1 MPFDLENKITWKEL
15 APSLQSLFKT
25 LQQQITKNANDIE
38 DLNNRLDDLADRV
51 TTAENNIKYL
61 FSISQ
66 NTTITGEQDGFPILI
81 TTINMEDGKQLVEE
95 CFAVKHDTLKRC
107 EGGKT
112 PEGSFLVTFPQPVD
126 RVIGIQMN
134 DTWYSRSA
142 DGGRGIG
149 YIDGDNWI
157 NSGTMTGSGCYV
169 SYDSVH
175 EVNDPHTFV
184 FFFTLYGYKL
194 TGEVPELPGTG
205 GNIPGEGVGG
215 GDTTDDK
222 IDSIQDQI
230 DKLLNDIPIGTVRYA
245 YVIPDGWLEMNGQLV
260 SRTDYSDLFSWA
272 TNNGLMISDDQW
284 SKNYKTTAYASE
296 SVCNKGL
303 FSNGNG
309 STTFRLPDYRAR
321 FIRGLD
327 NDAGYDPNR
336 VLGTEQLPT
345 LIPGYDDQYYD
356 TTEGDRGHL
365 DVALGYLGRAYRY
378 SSDTIVDTEY
388 DFDNSATK
396 NTEDGPSFFI
406 SNGPGYYNFNRVR
419 ERGFPGFSGKAE
431 NARNMITASRPR
443 NIALHAIIKAK

>member
-1 MPFDLENKITWKEL
+1 
-15 APSLQSLFKT
+15 
-25 LQQQITKNANDIE
+25 
-38 DLNNRLDDLADRV
+38 
-51 TTAENNIKYL
+51 
-61 FSISQ
+61 
-66 NTTITGEQDGFPILI
+66 
-81 TTINMEDGKQLVEE
+81 MEDGKQLVEE
-95 CFAVKHDTLKRC
+95 CFAVRHDTLKRC

-157 NSGTMTGSGCYV
+157 NSGTMTGSGCYI

-175 EVNDPHTFV
+175 EVNDPHTFM

-260 SRTDYSDLFSWA
+260 SRTEYSDLFSWA

-284 SKNYKTTAYASE
+284 NQSYSNDKS
-296 SVCNKGL
+296 NKGL

-327 NDAGYDPNR
+327 NDASLDPNR
-336 VLGTEQLPT
+336 VLGSEQLPS
-345 LIPGYDDQYYD
+345 LIAREDNYWNKSMAGSNN
-356 TTEGDRGHL
+356 T
-365 DVALGYLGRAYRY
+365 V
-378 SSDTIVDTEY
+378 Y
-388 DFDNSATK
+388 DFTIGWLPGRDQDSNVGASWSGDHISSEDVFNYYTYQNRTSLDINSYTYEGRTYSKLQYGTSVDNTDILKANRINLKVIK
-396 NTEDGPSFFI
+396 NQSVEWIDFNTSEN
-406 SNGPGYYNFNRVR
+406 NGSIYAG
-419 ERGFPGFSGKAE
+419 A
-431 NARNMITASRPR
+431 RPR